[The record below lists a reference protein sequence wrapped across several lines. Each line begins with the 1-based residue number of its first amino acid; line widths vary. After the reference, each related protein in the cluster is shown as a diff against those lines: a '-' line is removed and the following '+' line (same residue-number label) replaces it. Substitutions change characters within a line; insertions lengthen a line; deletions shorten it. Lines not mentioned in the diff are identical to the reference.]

1 MNDETPQY
9 IRIAKIVEE
18 NPSVKTFYFES
29 ELNSKP
35 GQFVMLWV
43 PEIDQ
48 KPFSIAYDN
57 GKTFGLTVFK
67 RGPLT
72 EKLFEMNVGDR
83 VGISGPYGTWFS
95 LKPHTHYIMVAGGY
109 GAAPL
114 GFLAEKLTKEY
125 GVTVDFCIGSRNK
138 DLLLFE
144 ERISKIPN
152 TSLHIATDDGSAGHH
167 GYVTDILTD
176 IINKRKENK
185 DLLEKREVIVCT
197 CGPELMEKK
206 VLDICNETDVNCEVS
221 IERYMKCGVGICGQ
235 CVVDDIGIC
244 MCTDGP
250 VVPKYIANQIKEFG
264 NYHRE
269 KSGAKTHLKSP
280 SVASEDNKTT
290 MDTEQLILKLHEI
303 NAVKFGEFKLKT
315 GSLSPIY
322 IDLRVTVSYP
332 DVLKSIAQ
340 IMWQKI
346 SHLNFDIIAGVP
358 YTALPIATAM
368 SLEHNKPMVMRRKEV
383 KDYGTRK
390 AIEGAFT
397 PGQTCLVVEDL
408 ITSGSSVFETIDPLK
423 HEGLNVKDVVVL
435 LDREQGGRENIS
447 NRGCTAHPIFT
458 MSELL
463 EVLQK
468 HNRISQEMYTEVKNY
483 ITNTQVK
490 PLDQTPQ
497 PMQTQNPTQPQGLT
511 YGARVGQCSNPTAK
525 KLLSIM
531 EEKKTNLAIAAD
543 VTTKKE
549 LLEIADKLGSEICV
563 LKTHI
568 DIVEDFDQSLVL
580 ELMRLAQTRNFLL
593 FEDRKFADIGN
604 TVKHQYENGI
614 YHISDWADIVNAHT
628 VPGPG
633 IISGLKEVGMQKGRG
648 LLLLAEMSPEGNL
661 ATGDY
666 TQKSLKM
673 AEDNKDFVVGFITMK
688 KLLDDPTFINMTPG
702 VKLVSGGDGM
712 GQQYNTPEKVIKDQE
727 SDIIIVGRGIYQAA
741 DPVAEAKKY
750 REAGWKAYMERL

>member
-1 MNDETPQY
+1 MNY
-9 IRIAKIVEE
+9 LKISKIEQE
-18 NPSVKTFYFES
+18 NDQVKTFYFDF

-48 KPFSIAYDN
+48 KPFSVAYDN

-114 GFLAEKLTKEY
+114 GFLAERLTEEY

-152 TSLHIATDDGSAGHH
+152 TFLHIATDDGSEGHH
-167 GYVTDILTD
+167 GYVTDILSQV
-176 IINKRKENK
+176 IEKRKDAK
-185 DLLEKREVIVCT
+185 DLLQNRDVIVCT

-206 VLDICNETDVNCEVS
+206 VLDICNEKDVNCEVS

-235 CVVDDIGIC
+235 CVVDDLGIC
-244 MCTDGP
+244 MCKEGP
-250 VVPKYIANQIKEFG
+250 VVPKYIANKIKEFG

-269 KSGAKTHLKSP
+269 KSGAKTYLKSP
-280 SVASEDNKTT
+280 SVKTETKTTT

-332 DVLKSIAQ
+332 EVLKSIAQ

-435 LDREQGGRENIS
+435 LDREQGGKENIS
-447 NRGCTAHPIFT
+447 QRGCVAHPIFT

-463 EVLQK
+463 EVLKK
-468 HNRISQEMYTEVKNY
+468 HNRINQDMYDEVRNY
-483 ITNTQVK
+483 INNTQVR
-490 PLDQTPQ
+490 PLVSTQ
-497 PMQTQNPTQPQGLT
+497 PMQSQTQNLT
-511 YGARVGQCSNPTAK
+511 YGARAQQCTNPTAK

-549 LLEIADKLGSEICV
+549 LLEIADRLGSEICV

-568 DIVEDFDQSLVL
+568 DIVEDFDQNLVH

-633 IISGLKEVGMQKGRG
+633 IITGLKEVGMQKGRG

-661 ATGDY
+661 ATGEY
-666 TQKSLKM
+666 TEKSLKM

-688 KLLDDPTFINMTPG
+688 KLLDDPSFINMTPG

-712 GQQYNTPEKVIKDQE
+712 GQQYNTPQRVIKDQE
-727 SDIIIVGRGIYQAA
+727 SDIIIVGRGIYQAE
-741 DPVAEAKKY
+741 DSLTEAKKY
-750 REAGWKAYMERL
+750 REAGWKAYQERL